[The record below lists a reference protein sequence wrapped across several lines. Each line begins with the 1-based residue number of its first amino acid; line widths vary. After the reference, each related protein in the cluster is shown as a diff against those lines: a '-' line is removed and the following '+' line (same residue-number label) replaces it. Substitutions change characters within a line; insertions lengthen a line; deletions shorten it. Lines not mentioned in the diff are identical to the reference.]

1 MLPSGERERIL
12 EVLFPEK
19 RSAFWKYCSRKNAA
33 HFGSTKPGKTP
44 ASAHAGPISPF
55 LFFRVQ
61 YFQNAF
67 WKYCSRKKRFGST
80 VPGKNVLEVLFPE
93 KTRVQK
99 VPRVQKSP
107 RLASLKVKRILEVLF
122 PEKCALSAGERSRWP
137 NITFFIFPGTVL
149 PFFYFSVVRKVPEKP
164 VLFLPHPLLCP
175 SKPVESRKRRDNRKS
190 HNLCLHVNW
199 CLVIQAIGYL
209 PVWQNPYLSTTI

>member
-1 MLPSGERERIL
+1 M
-12 EVLFPEK
+12 
-19 RSAFWKYCSRKNAA
+19 
-33 HFGSTKPGKTP
+33 HFGSTVPGKMLP
-44 ASAHAGPISPF
+44 
-55 LFFRVQ
+55 
-61 YFQNAF
+61 
-67 WKYCSRKKRFGST
+67 T

-122 PEKCALSAGERSRWP
+122 PEKRALSAGERSRWP

-164 VLFLPHPLLCP
+164 VLFLPHP
-175 SKPVESRKRRDNRKS
+175 
-190 HNLCLHVNW
+190 
-199 CLVIQAIGYL
+199 
-209 PVWQNPYLSTTI
+209 